1 MSAEKNNQLSFFS
14 KQDCKAME
22 IEPPKQSEA
31 KSQKPK
37 IVEIIICPRC
47 NQKRDPLGVPFWSVY
62 CVFCWLPEEQM
73 QAWRCWWSYQF
84 GSLERAPEEFK
95 GQWWFGIAP
104 SHYQKARKQARLL
117 KEALKGNFIE
127 TLPAAL
133 KALNQFSTI
142 GADQVL
148 MAGWK
153 SYLIERLKE
162 QVETDLK
169 QQKLFKETEF

>member
-1 MSAEKNNQLSFFS
+1 MSADKNNQLSFFT
-14 KQDCKAME
+14 KQEYKEMKV
-22 IEPPKQSEA
+22 EPPKQSES
-31 KSQKPK
+31 KPQKPK
-37 IVEIIICPRC
+37 IIEIIICPRC
-47 NQKRDPLGVPFWSVY
+47 QQKRDSKETPFWAAW
-62 CVFCWLPEEQM
+62 CVFCWEPHEQM
-73 QAWRCWWSYQF
+73 EAWRCWWSHQF
-84 GSLERAPEEFK
+84 GALERAPEDFK

-133 KALNQFSTI
+133 KALSLFTTI
-142 GADQVL
+142 GADKVL

-169 QQKLFKETEF
+169 QQKIFKEK